1 MLDFD
6 VVIIG
11 TGSGN
16 SILTHDYDNK
26 RVAIIEKDVFGG
38 TCLNRGCIPTKM
50 FVYAADV
57 AQHIAHAATYGID
70 ATIDKV
76 RWPDIVDR
84 VFGRI
89 DPIPPTGLAY
99 RQGSPNVT
107 VFTGEARFVG
117 PKIIV
122 VDGRQL
128 TGADIVIAAGAR
140 PFIPDVAG
148 LDAVDYHTSDTI
160 MRLT

>member
-1 MLDFD
+1 MSDRSSHASNTASEEVEHFD

-16 SILTHDYDNK
+16 SILTPEYDSLK
-26 RVAIIEKDVFGG
+26 VAIVERDVFGG

-57 AQHIAHAATYGID
+57 AQQVSHASTYGID

-76 RWPDIVDR
+76 RWSDIVDR

-89 DPIPPTGLAY
+89 DPIPPNGLAY
-99 RQGSPNVT
+99 R
-107 VFTGEARFVG
+107 
-117 PKIIV
+117 K
-122 VDGRQL
+122 
-128 TGADIVIAAGAR
+128 GA
-140 PFIPDVAG
+140 
-148 LDAVDYHTSDTI
+148 
-160 MRLT
+160 